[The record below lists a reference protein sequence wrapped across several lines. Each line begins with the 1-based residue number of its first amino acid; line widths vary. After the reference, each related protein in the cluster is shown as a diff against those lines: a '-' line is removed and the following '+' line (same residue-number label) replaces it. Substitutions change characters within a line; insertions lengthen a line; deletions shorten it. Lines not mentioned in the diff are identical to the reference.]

1 MISRQVAFKVSVK
14 DIINGKYVKQ
24 EGWNPN
30 FIVDIFNR
38 KISRVNI
45 VGVVLSK
52 TEDLNFNSIMID
64 DGSGRI
70 SVRSF
75 DETNPFKELDVGDVV
90 LIIGRPRV
98 FNNNKYIVAEIV
110 RKINNKNALKLRS
123 LELELEKKKIL
134 LRKKKS
140 KTRTEL
146 IYELIKKLDSGD
158 GVNVNDLV
166 EKARESG
173 VVNVDETLKRLLEN
187 GDIFEVRP
195 GVYKTIE

>member
-1 MISRQVAFKVSVK
+1 MISRQVAFKVSVR
-14 DIINGKYVKQ
+14 DIINGEYVKQ

-30 FIVDIFNR
+30 FIADIFNR
-38 KISRVNI
+38 EISRVNI